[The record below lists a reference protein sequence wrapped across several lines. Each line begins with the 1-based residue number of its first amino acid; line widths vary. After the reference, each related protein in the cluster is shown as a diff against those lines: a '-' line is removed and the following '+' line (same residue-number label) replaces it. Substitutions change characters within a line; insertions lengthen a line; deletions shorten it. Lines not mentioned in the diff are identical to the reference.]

1 MRKPGFEGRR
11 GTVHLLEHRSRVLQG
26 NPRGDPADRTV
37 GVYTPPGYDP
47 SGRPCP
53 LLVYLAGYHATSL
66 AYCGAL
72 FLKENIPERADRLI
86 AAGKMRPAVI
96 VFPDT
101 LTWFG
106 GNQYVNSPSAGR
118 YADWLADE
126 IVPFAESRFHA
137 GGSPARRGVL
147 GKSSGGY
154 GALFHVMTRPDVWGA
169 AASHSGDV
177 GWDYAHRHRFPLWLR
192 ELARCK
198 GNPEALVAD
207 FWKRDKPTMDHMIA
221 MEEVGQAAFYDP
233 DPKDPKR
240 LRLPFTDTA
249 TGEVDEAAWKRW
261 LAHDPLNLVARYAGN
276 LRKLK
281 LLYLDCGTRDQCNFL
296 YGTRQLT
303 GKLEKLKIPHVYQEF
318 DDDHTAVDY
327 RLDVSLPLLTKTLAR
342 S

>member
-1 MRKPGFEGRR
+1 MRKPGFSGRR
-11 GTVHLLEHRSRVLQG
+11 GTVHLLTHESLVLRG
-26 NPRGDPADRTV
+26 NPRGDPSIRTV

-47 SGRPCP
+47 KGAPLP

-86 AAGKMRPAVI
+86 ASKRMRPAVV

-106 GNQYVNSPSAGR
+106 GNQYVNSPAVGR
-118 YADWLADE
+118 YADWLTRE
-126 IVPFAESRFHA
+126 IVPFVESRVNA
-137 GGSPARRGVL
+137 GGSRARRGIL

-154 GALFHVMTRPDVWGA
+154 GALLHAMRHPDVWGA

-177 GWDYAHRHRFPLWLR
+177 GWDYAHRHRFPLWLN
-192 ELARCK
+192 ELSRY
-198 GNPEALVAD
+198 GGDPEKLVAD
-207 FWKRDKPTMDHMIA
+207 FWRRDKPTMDHMIA

-233 DPKDPKR
+233 DPGDPKR
-240 LRLPFTDTA
+240 LRLPFADTR
-249 TGEVDEAAWKRW
+249 TGEVDEKAWKRW
-261 LAHDPLNLVARYAGN
+261 LAHDPLNLVARHAAG

-296 YGTRQLT
+296 YGMRQLVR
-303 GKLEKLKIPHVYQEF
+303 KLKGLKIPHVYEEF

-327 RLDVSLPLLTKTLAR
+327 RLDISLPLLAKALSA